1 MNKHPKFPRTSLKL
15 PKTAKVSNEEKI
27 QDLCTFLDGEEKKKL
42 DVRSIYESDGRTIK
56 GERSRPTSASSTMPK
71 YQSAALSRSQTKF
84 SKSSLH
90 SARARIGSK
99 LKQNYPVV
107 ERKIIDLTSIH
118 DALQLAQKYYKEIGI
133 SDGEHCQDNKMKS
146 YLADFVKAD
155 LTFPKLWPKEMLLEC
170 ANELAVKEC
179 VVPPVTNNNE
189 KLLAERNRRISQ
201 NTQGKHV
208 RIATD
213 LFHVFYSDPVKLKRR
228 KATNLGSK
236 PALELP
242 RLCQKQLE
250 RRRKSWQPT
259 LTKNESEKYQRQGGR
274 RPKSWHVT

>member
-1 MNKHPKFPRTSLKL
+1 
-15 PKTAKVSNEEKI
+15 
-27 QDLCTFLDGEEKKKL
+27 
-42 DVRSIYESDGRTIK
+42 
-56 GERSRPTSASSTMPK
+56 
-71 YQSAALSRSQTKF
+71 
-84 SKSSLH
+84 
-90 SARARIGSK
+90 
-99 LKQNYPVV
+99 
-107 ERKIIDLTSIH
+107 
-118 DALQLAQKYYKEIGI
+118 
-133 SDGEHCQDNKMKS
+133 MKS
-146 YLADFVKAD
+146 YLADFVEPD
-155 LTFPKLWPKEMLLEC
+155 LTFPKLWSKERLLEC

-179 VVPPVTNNNE
+179 VIPPITKSKAKISHDKEGQENE
-189 KLLAERNRRISQ
+189 KILVESNRQISQ
-201 NTQGKHV
+201 KTQGQHV